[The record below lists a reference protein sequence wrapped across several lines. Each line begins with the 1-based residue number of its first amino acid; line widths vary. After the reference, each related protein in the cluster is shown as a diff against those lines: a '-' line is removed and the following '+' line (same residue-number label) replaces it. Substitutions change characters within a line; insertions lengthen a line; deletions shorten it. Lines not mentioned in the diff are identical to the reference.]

1 MVIFF
6 YSISIKTVPP
16 SVIYILNSYAR
27 KRLWQSNH
35 RDLRLEQ
42 SNLVIRIFLVTLKLF
57 LNAKR
62 SLSLWSKLTIGHRKW
77 FLNTN
82 FVPYQNVPLSPSLT
96 VLLLP
101 SQFLSDIGTYCWF
114 SSLKPY
120 RTNPIMH
127 DNDRKPH
134 NFYLAML
141 KTWSLRLLPP
151 TSLQTFW

>member
-1 MVIFF
+1 MLHII
-6 YSISIKTVPP
+6 YLIW
-16 SVIYILNSYAR
+16 YILEAR
-27 KRLWQSNH
+27 QKSFKNLVH
-35 RDLRLEQ
+35 FLGDLNIQ
-42 SNLVIRIFLVTLKLF
+42 SNLMIWNFLVTLKLF
-57 LNAKR
+57 LNAKC